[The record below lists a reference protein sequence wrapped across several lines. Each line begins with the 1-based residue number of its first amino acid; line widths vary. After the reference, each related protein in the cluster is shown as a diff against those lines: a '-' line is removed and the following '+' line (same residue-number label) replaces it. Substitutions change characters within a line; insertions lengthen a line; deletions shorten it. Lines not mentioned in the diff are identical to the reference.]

1 MGVRSS
7 PYWPQVELHLPV
19 RPGFLLQPLELR
31 VQFTELTGLLGK
43 PEQTWG
49 AVWGHACWIPKWR
62 GVAGCLV
69 EN

>member
-1 MGVRSS
+1 
-7 PYWPQVELHLPV
+7 
-19 RPGFLLQPLELR
+19 